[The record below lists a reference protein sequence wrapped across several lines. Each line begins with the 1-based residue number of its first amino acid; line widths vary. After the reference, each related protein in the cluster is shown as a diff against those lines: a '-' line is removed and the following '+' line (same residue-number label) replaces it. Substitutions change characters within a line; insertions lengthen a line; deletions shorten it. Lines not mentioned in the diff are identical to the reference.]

1 MPPEF
6 PEISSAESFI
16 NTFSSIMSVRT
27 ISFPDLSDIQPISG
41 NAAAIFS
48 VHNDELD
55 RKDRQVMVTKA
66 FKRMLN
72 TIIEEEFWQ

>member
-6 PEISSAESFI
+6 SEISSAESFI
-16 NTFSSIMSVRT
+16 NTFSSIASIRT

-48 VHNDELD
+48 VHNDMLD
-55 RKDRQVMVTKA
+55 RKDRQKMVTKA
-66 FKRMLN
+66 FQKMLN
-72 TIIEEEFWQ
+72 TIIEEEF

>member
-6 PEISSAESFI
+6 SEISSAESFI
-16 NTFSSIMSVRT
+16 NTFSSIMSVCT

-41 NAAAIFS
+41 DAAAIFR

-55 RKDRQVMVTKA
+55 RKDRQRIVTKA

-72 TIIEEEFWQ
+72 TIIEEEF